1 MGSLHIETNSQP
13 VLDTDPATYLATH
26 LGSELLCGTVGI
38 QFRQFR
44 CLEAVRSGSSSLRF
58 WGPGASHN
66 APERSDTRPGA
77 YPPPVS
83 EACGAEAP
91 TPTPPP
97 VPPSSVPLPPL
108 RPGRHSRIEAF
119 RRFRCPEAV
128 LSGSSSL
135 RSISV
140 RSEFGWQRRLDPRRN
155 RAQHSSTRH
164 DASQFITARRITAQH
179 LSRYI
184 TIDPSSISSACRL
197 VRCLERFPCFT
208 FLDSFPGSLV
218 NHFTHICI
226 DCPSPGART
235 PFVFYVYSYR
245 LPLSWGSNPFCVL
258 RIFV

>member
-38 QFRQFR
+38 QFR
-44 CLEAVRSGSSSLRF
+44 
-58 WGPGASHN
+58 
-66 APERSDTRPGA
+66 
-77 YPPPVS
+77 
-83 EACGAEAP
+83 
-91 TPTPPP
+91 
-97 VPPSSVPLPPL
+97 
-108 RPGRHSRIEAF
+108 
-119 RRFRCPEAV
+119 RFRCPEAV

-140 RSEFGWQRRLDPRRN
+140 RSEFGWQRRLDPRRY
-155 RAQHSSTRH
+155 RAQNSSTRH

-208 FLDSFPGSLV
+208 FLDSFPGSWV
-218 NHFTHICI
+218 NHF
-226 DCPSPGART
+226 
-235 PFVFYVYSYR
+235 
-245 LPLSWGSNPFCVL
+245 
-258 RIFV
+258 